1 MTSNGQNQEAVAGA
15 RAALATK
22 EPPAPDVVEAVAD
35 ALQTVPAPLLMVP
48 HPRTVHA
55 PGTPI
60 RVRRRP

>member
-1 MTSNGQNQEAVAGA
+1 MTVHGEHQEAVAAA
-15 RAALATK
+15 RIALATK

-35 ALQTVPAPLLMVP
+35 GLQTVPAPLLMVP
-48 HPRTVHA
+48 HPRTVHS

>member
-1 MTSNGQNQEAVAGA
+1 MTSYRQDQEAVAAA
-15 RAALATK
+15 RAALATQ

-35 ALQTVPAPLLMVP
+35 GLQTVSAPLLMVP

-60 RVRRRP
+60 RVRRRH